1 MGWEVFAKAFVI
13 TVLGGLGSVKGTLYA
28 AIIMG
33 MVEVFVTYILGAV
46 WALPIFIGVLL
57 LVLIVRPKGL
67 FGTWE

>member
-13 TVLGGLGSVKGTLYA
+13 VVLGGLGSVKGTLYA

-33 MVEVFVTYILGAV
+33 MVEVFVTYTLGAV
-46 WALPIFIGVLL
+46 WGLPIFIGVLL